1 MTKQEDLV
9 SYFKKLASFELDSN
23 KVSKLFEKE
32 IREAFLI
39 RSVENTFLDLFKKG
53 SMNGTVHTCV
63 GQEFSAVAVC
73 SDLLDSDW
81 VTSSHRC
88 HGHFI
93 SKTKN
98 WKNLIDELR
107 GFKSGVCMGIG
118 SSQHLFRKGFLSNGP
133 QGALLPV
140 ATGMGVFF
148 KKNSLNNIVVSFIGE
163 GTLGQ
168 GVLYETLNL
177 DSILETPHLFV
188 LENNLYSQSTPQANA
203 ISGNILER
211 PGSFNIKTFE
221 TNTWDIEHLF
231 SVCKEA
237 KDFVRTEKKPAF
249 LKINTYRLNAHSKSD
264 DDRDLSE
271 IQFFID
277 RDPLQHLL
285 KENYWKDEIK
295 KIKMQIDLHLE
306 SSDDTI
312 LSLSEYSKSQLP
324 SEFSFQKRYIKN
336 PKERMVHSLNKAY
349 FECLN
354 DGSFFLGEDI
364 ADPYGGAFKVT
375 KGFSE
380 KYPNLVISSPI
391 SESAIVGV
399 GIGLSIM
406 GNKPFVEIMFG
417 DFTTHI
423 FDQLISNASKFY
435 HMYGFQISSPVR
447 VRTPMGGKRGYGP
460 THSQSLEK
468 FFLGIDNLL
477 VIALSSLDNPE
488 ETIKELQNF
497 DCPALLIENK
507 TDYGKVLFQNNDFLK
522 ISKIGAPFGIIHAIP
537 TDVEADIAIV
547 SYGGTAR
554 EIVDAALEIFLETE
568 IIIEVFCL
576 VSLSPL
582 ILDPVINSLKGK
594 VKGLVIVEDHSSNF
608 GIGAEIVCRMA
619 ESSIYKPVKRIGAK
633 PYPIPSVKALED
645 KILPTKDYIIEELK
659 DFFGEIY
666 G

>member
-1 MTKQEDLV
+1 MTKQEDLLNN
-9 SYFKKLASFELDSN
+9 FKRLASYELDLN
-23 KVSKLFEKE
+23 KISKLFKTE

-39 RSVENTFLDLFKKG
+39 RSVENTFLNLFSEG
-53 SMNGTVHTCV
+53 LMNGTVHTCV
-63 GQEFSAVAVC
+63 GQEFSAVAIC
-73 SDLLDSDW
+73 SNLLESDW

-88 HGHFI
+88 HGHYI

-98 WKNLIDELR
+98 WESLIDELR
-107 GFKSGVCMGIG
+107 GFKSGVCKGIG
-118 SSQHLFRKGFLSNGP
+118 SSQHLFSKGFLSNGP
-133 QGALLPV
+133 QGSLLPV

-148 KKNSLNNIVVSFIGE
+148 KQNSMNNIVVSFIGE

-188 LENNLYSQSTPQANA
+188 LENNLYSQSTPQADA
-203 ISGNILER
+203 ISGDILER
-211 PGSFNIKTFE
+211 PSSFNIKTFE
-221 TNTWDIEHLF
+221 SNTWDIENLF
-231 SVCKEA
+231 SVCQEA
-237 KDFVRTEKKPAF
+237 KDYVRQYQTPAF

-264 DDRDLSE
+264 DDRNSDE
-271 IQFFID
+271 ILFFKN
-277 RDPLQHLL
+277 RDPLQNLL
-285 KENYWKDEIK
+285 KDNYWKVEVK
-295 KIKMQIDLHLE
+295 KIQKKIDLHLQSTSKE
-306 SSDDTI
+306 T
-312 LSLSEYSKSQLP
+312 LSLGEYSKSQLP
-324 SEFSFQKRYIKN
+324 SEFSFHKSYIKN
-336 PKERMVHSLNKAY
+336 PKERMVYSLNKTY
-349 FECLN
+349 FNCLI

-380 KYPNLVISSPI
+380 NYPNLVISSPI

-399 GIGLSIM
+399 GIGLAIM

-477 VIALSSLDNPE
+477 VIALSSLDNPDV
-488 ETIKELQNF
+488 TIKELQKF
-497 DCPALLIENK
+497 DCPALIIENK
-507 TDYGKVLFQNNDFLK
+507 TDYGKILFQGNDFLE
-522 ISKIGAPFGIIHAIP
+522 ISKLGKPFGILHASPIDSEP
-537 TDVEADIAIV
+537 DIAIV

-568 IIIEVFCL
+568 IKIEVFCL
-576 VSLSPL
+576 ISLSPL
-582 ILDPVINSLKGK
+582 ILDPVIDSLKNK
-594 VKGLVIVEDHSSNF
+594 LKGLVVVEDHSSDF

-619 ESSIYKPVKRIGAK
+619 EASIYKPIKRIGAK
-633 PYPIPSVKALED
+633 PYPIPSVKSLED

-659 DFFGEIY
+659 VFFGEIY

>member
-1 MTKQEDLV
+1 
-9 SYFKKLASFELDSN
+9 
-23 KVSKLFEKE
+23 
-32 IREAFLI
+32 
-39 RSVENTFLDLFKKG
+39 
-53 SMNGTVHTCV
+53 
-63 GQEFSAVAVC
+63 
-73 SDLLDSDW
+73 
-81 VTSSHRC
+81 
-88 HGHFI
+88 
-93 SKTKN
+93 
-98 WKNLIDELR
+98 
-107 GFKSGVCMGIG
+107 
-118 SSQHLFRKGFLSNGP
+118 
-133 QGALLPV
+133 
-140 ATGMGVFF
+140 MGVFF
-148 KKNSLNNIVVSFIGE
+148 KQNSMNNIVVSFIGE

-203 ISGNILER
+203 ISGDILAR
-211 PGSFNIKTFE
+211 PRSFNIKTFE
-221 TNTWDIEHLF
+221 SNTWDIENLF

-237 KDFVRTEKKPAF
+237 KDYVRKYQIPAF

-264 DDRDLSE
+264 DDRNSDE
-271 IQFFID
+271 ILFFKD
-277 RDPLQHLL
+277 RDPLHNFL
-285 KENYWKDEIK
+285 KENYWKIESEKIQK
-295 KIKMQIDLHLE
+295 KIDLHLQSANKE
-306 SSDDTI
+306 T
-312 LSLSEYSKSQLP
+312 LSLDEYSKSQLP
-324 SEFSFQKRYIKN
+324 DEFSFHKSYIKN
-336 PKERMVHSLNKAY
+336 PKERMVNSLNKAY
-349 FECLN
+349 FNCLI

-380 KYPNLVISSPI
+380 NYPNLVISSPI

-399 GIGLSIM
+399 GIGLAIM

-488 ETIKELQNF
+488 VTIKELQKF

-507 TDYGKVLFQNNDFLK
+507 TDYGKILFQENDFLE
-522 ISKIGAPFGIIHAIP
+522 ISKLGSPFGILHASPI
-537 TDVEADIAIV
+537 DVEPDIAIV

-568 IIIEVFCL
+568 IKIEVFCL
-576 VSLSPL
+576 ISLSPL
-582 ILDPVINSLKGK
+582 ILDPVIDSLKNK
-594 VKGLVIVEDHSSNF
+594 VKALVVVEDHSSDF
-608 GIGAEIVCRMA
+608 GIGAEIVCKMA
-619 ESSIYKPVKRIGAK
+619 EASIYKPIKRIGAK
-633 PYPIPSVKALED
+633 PYPIPSVKTLED

-659 DFFGEIY
+659 VFFGEIY